1 VVEHFL
7 RLKLRLLGNSF
18 RRSPMQLVG
27 MVLALLYGVG
37 TAILLVAGLFALR
50 FVDIEIARSAEVVF
64 GSLVVVVF
72 TLLPL
77 VLGIDDTLDPRRFSL
92 FGMSNNRLAFGI
104 ALSSLISVPAVVITI
119 IALSLIVTWSR
130 TPLATGLAVVS
141 AVLIVVTCLLS
152 ARVTTSVASFALSTR
167 RARDITSVVG
177 VLVLVLIA
185 PVVVLLARVDWAND
199 AVSVLGRIERVL
211 AWTPFGASWG
221 APADAAAGDTTEA
234 IWKIGIAVA
243 WVAVLWVC
251 WRLLLAKMLI
261 SPERQPVA
269 RRYVGLGWFDRLPST
284 PIGAIAARNLTYWGR
299 DSRYSASLAVI
310 PLIPVIMI
318 IALLIGG
325 VPIEPLALLPVPVIC
340 LFLSWTVHNDV
351 SFDNTAIW
359 LHLAASTSGRADR
372 WGRLVPVLLVGVPV
386 VLGGSVLSAWGYGDW
401 TVLPSILG
409 VSSSILLSGLGLSS
423 IMSAAFP
430 YPSVRPGDS
439 PFSQPAGGSG
449 TGGLVQGLSFVAIL
463 VFAAPSAFFAALAFL
478 GSPSWHLWSLVSGL
492 VIGIGVLLVGVTIG
506 ARVYDNRGP
515 NLLAFAMRN

>member
-1 VVEHFL
+1 MVEHFL

-18 RRSPMQLVG
+18 RRNPWQLVG
-27 MVLALLYGVG
+27 MSIALLYGIG
-37 TAILLVAGLFALR
+37 TAVLLVAGLFALR

-72 TLLPL
+72 TVLPL
-77 VLGIDDTLDPRRFSL
+77 LLGIDDTLDPRRFSL

-104 ALSSLISVPAVVITI
+104 ALSSLISVPAVVITL

-152 ARVTTSVASFALSTR
+152 ARVTTSIASFALSTR

-177 VLVLVLIA
+177 LVVLVLLA
-185 PVVVLLARVDWAND
+185 PVVVLLANVDWAND

-234 IWKIGIAVA
+234 IWKIVIAVA
-243 WVAVLWVC
+243 WVGVLWVV
-251 WRLLLAKMLI
+251 WRALLAKMLV
-261 SPERQPVA
+261 SPERQPAA

-284 PIGAIAARNLTYWGR
+284 PIGVIAARNLTYWGR
-299 DSRYSASLAVI
+299 DARYGASLAII
-310 PLIPVIMI
+310 PLIPAIMI
-318 IALLIGG
+318 IALLVGG
-325 VPIEPLALLPVPVIC
+325 VPIQPLLLLPVPIIC

-372 WGRLVPVLLVGVPV
+372 WGRLVPVLLVGVPIIAI
-386 VLGGSVLSAWGYGDW
+386 GSVLSAWGYGDW
-401 TVLPSILG
+401 TVLPALIG
-409 VSSSILLSGLGLSS
+409 VSASILLSGLGLSS

-439 PFSQPAGGSG
+439 PFSQPPGGSG
-449 TGGLVQGLSFVAIL
+449 TGGIVQGFSFIAII
-463 VFAAPSAFFAALAFL
+463 VFSAPAAFFATL
-478 GSPSWHLWSLVSGL
+478 GLLGNPMWHVWSLIAGAGIGL
-492 VIGIGVLLVGVTIG
+492 VVLIVGVTIG
-506 ARVYDNRGP
+506 ARVYDSRGP

>member
-1 VVEHFL
+1 MVAHLL
-7 RLKLRLLGNSF
+7 RLRLRLLGNSF
-18 RRSPMQLVG
+18 RRSPWQLLG
-27 MVLALLYGVG
+27 MILGLVYGLG
-37 TAILLVAGLFALR
+37 TALFVIAGLFALR
-50 FVDIEIARSAEVVF
+50 LVDVETARDTEVVF
-64 GSLVVVVF
+64 GALVVIAF
-72 TLLPL
+72 TIIPLLT
-77 VLGIDDTLDPRRFSL
+77 GGEDTLDPRRFAL
-92 FGMSNNRLAFGI
+92 FGIPNAKLASALAI
-104 ALSSLISVPAVVITI
+104 ASIVSIPSIVLTG

-130 TPLATGLAVVS
+130 DGISIVLAMLS
-141 AVLIVVTCLLS
+141 AVLIVATCLLT
-152 ARVTTSVASFALSTR
+152 ARVATSASAFFLGSR
-167 RARDITSVVG
+167 RARDITALVG
-177 VLVLVLIA
+177 IVILLLLA
-185 PVVVLLARVDWAND
+185 PVIVSLASRDWQQD
-199 AVSVLGRIERVL
+199 GLMVLGEIQRVIS
-211 AWTPFGASWG
+211 WTPLAAAWAS
-221 APADAAAGDTTEA
+221 PADAANGDLTGAFLKLLIA
-234 IWKIGIAVA
+234 IAWIGVLWLA
-243 WVAVLWVC
+243 WRALVAV
-251 WRLLLAKMLI
+251 MLVA
-261 SPERQPVA
+261 PERQPEA
-269 RRYVGLGWFDRLPST
+269 RRYAGLGWFDRLPGT
-284 PIGAIAARNLTYWGR
+284 PAWAIAARILTYWAR
-299 DSRYSASLAVI
+299 DSRYGTSLVVI
-310 PLIPVIMI
+310 PLIPVIMVV
-318 IALLIGG
+318 ALTIGG
-325 VPIEPLALLPVPVIC
+325 VPLQVLALLPVPVIC
-340 LFLSWTVHNDV
+340 LFLAWAVHNDV

-386 VLGGSVLSAWGYGDW
+386 VLGGSVLSAWSYGDW